1 MIPPKALNGSVTPE
15 HRAILLP
22 RVGHG
27 GGSGPT
33 RTPGRGP
40 APPGERGAT
49 SPPAFAALRRPPGS
63 VSGGR
68 RRAAAPA
75 LPAADERP
83 ERLQGT
89 RAPGSALWACRHASA
104 ERDGMPRALER
115 LSGRL
120 LPTRRASGDTR
131 AGRVGAVPWLPGSRA
146 GPRRG
151 ARLACLNAGSCTRLE
166 QDLGLRP
173 LTRSRR
179 TWAVALRL
187 NEQALARGSA
197 ASPQAKTRPA
207 GKRGIRR
214 EWAWQAVMLQDDT
227 CRGKD
232 KPEPLLAQVSG
243 RARMRRP
250 SIEAQE
256 CIGALRARERGCPL
270 ASRAKGVTGAS
281 ASVMGLA
288 GTGRARHQRSSCSS
302 GQQQLPQAVN
312 RRSLGSGGLH
322 GFHASTSHSGPP
334 DEAQSARLAQLV
346 EDRPTGTGV
355 GTHAHPFGTR
365 PFAVPV
371 DRQGCVTGFR
381 HVRAETVVRSPK
393 HSINIDHTSLRVY
406 LRIRTLE

>member
-1 MIPPKALNGSVTPE
+1 MPSCCRGSVMVEVPGRHAHPGVVPRLPE
-15 HRAILLP
+15 SAGPRPLLP
-22 RVGHG
+22 
-27 GGSGPT
+27 SQPFAGP
-33 RTPGRGP
+33 
-40 APPGERGAT
+40 RGAY
-49 SPPAFAALRRPPGS
+49 PGAGEGPLLRLSQRQTKGRSGFKAPGPR
-63 VSGGR
+63 VAPSGHAVTR
-68 RRAAAPA
+68 RRSVTAP
-75 LPAADERP
+75 
-83 ERLQGT
+83 QS
-89 RAPGSALWACRHASA
+89 PGATLWAASA
-104 ERDGMPRALER
+104 
-115 LSGRL
+115 
-120 LPTRRASGDTR
+120 TRRASGDTR
-131 AGRVGAVPWLPGSRA
+131 AGRVGAVPWPPGSRA

-151 ARLACLNAGSCTRLE
+151 ARPACLNAGSCTRLE

-232 KPEPLLAQVSG
+232 KPEPLLVQVSG

-256 CIGALRARERGCPL
+256 CMGALRARERGCPL

-346 EDRPTGTGV
+346 
-355 GTHAHPFGTR
+355 
-365 PFAVPV
+365 
-371 DRQGCVTGFR
+371 
-381 HVRAETVVRSPK
+381 
-393 HSINIDHTSLRVY
+393 
-406 LRIRTLE
+406 